1 MKNEQQTPGNQHEAG
16 ATPVSASA
24 PDAAPASERPPL
36 LPDGVGLPME
46 NVRKLLA
53 EVHESVVSK
62 DDPILMV
69 VTMLNAYL
77 GEVQALQK
85 KHETGLSRLM
95 ADKTDGYVKGVK
107 EAVSLLSESLS
118 SASVEGVKAIFSEH
132 DSRLKAFKSNLSWLA
147 AITACSAIINVIAF
161 VLMGLR

>member
-1 MKNEQQTPGNQHEAG
+1 MSQEAHTSNTAEAIADVPTPGKE
-16 ATPVSASA
+16 PI
-24 PDAAPASERPPL
+24 
-36 LPDGVGLPME
+36 LPDGIGLSMDT
-46 NVRKLLA
+46 VRNLLA
-53 EVHESVVSK
+53 KVHESMVAK

-77 GEVQALQK
+77 GEVAALHK

-95 ADKTDGYVKGVK
+95 ADKTDAYMQGVQK
-107 EAVSLLSESLS
+107 AVSQLSESLS
-118 SASVEGVKAIFSEH
+118 SASVEGIRKVFNEH
-132 DSRLKAFKSNLSWLA
+132 DSRLKTFKSNLSWLA

>member
-1 MKNEQQTPGNQHEAG
+1 MSEKMQAPYTVKEAE
-16 ATPVSASA
+16 T
-24 PDAAPASERPPL
+24 AAPAHPIVSEKEPL
-36 LPDGVGLPME
+36 LPDGVGLSVE
-46 NVRKLLA
+46 SVRNLLA
-53 EVHESVVSK
+53 KVHESVVSK
-62 DDPILMV
+62 DDPILMI

-77 GEVQALQK
+77 GEVQGLHK
-85 KHETGLSRLM
+85 KHEAGLSRLM
-95 ADKTDGYVKGVK
+95 ADKTDEYVSGVK

-118 SASVEGVKAIFSEH
+118 SVSVEGIKAIFDKH